1 MVLLNPILGSP
12 VGSWQAGGCES
23 RTSLRPGWLC
33 WSDVPFVARAR
44 AGNEVSVKAGLIEAF
59 LLLRSRINKQSCHV
73 LAGFLRF
80 VFSQEASPRKNSL
93 YWSRGLNYSGSTGI
107 PRAPVIRADL
117 TRAVG
122 AISLGLDLL
131 YADLCD
137 SHLLPQLWGHEGS

>member
-44 AGNEVSVKAGLIEAF
+44 AGNEVSAKAGLIEAF

-80 VFSQEASPRKNSL
+80 VFRKLLLGKTCCIGAEAL
-93 YWSRGLNYSGSTGI
+93 IT
-107 PRAPVIRADL
+107 V
-117 TRAVG
+117 AV
-122 AISLGLDLL
+122 LVF
-131 YADLCD
+131 
-137 SHLLPQLWGHEGS
+137 HVLP